1 MLGLLLLVLTNLIIA
16 LSGLLLIIKESRQEN
31 LSVLF
36 LILDE
41 HDNYIEDLLR
51 YIIRKVKQ
59 EAIPHRLIIAYDISG
74 PDTIG
79 IISMLARDLS
89 FEACMMHELPKMN
102 LLSNYLDLRKQIN
115 RKEKRRSIKHFFKE
129 QKIEYQ
135 YGLP

>member
-1 MLGLLLLVLTNLIIA
+1 MFGLFLLVLTNLIIA
-16 LSGLLLIIKESRQEN
+16 LSGLLLIIKESRQDN

-41 HDNYIEDLLR
+41 HDNYLEDLLR

-59 EAIPHRLIIAYDISG
+59 EAIPNRLVIAYDISG

-79 IISMLARDLS
+79 IISMLAHDLS
-89 FEACMMHELPKMN
+89 FEARMMYDLPEIN
-102 LLSNYLDLRKQIN
+102 LLSNYLDLRKQVN
-115 RKEKRRSIKHFFKE
+115 RKEKRRSIKRFFRQ

>member
-1 MLGLLLLVLTNLIIA
+1 MLGLFLLVLTNIVIA
-16 LSGLLLIIKESRQEN
+16 LSGLLLFIKESRQDN

-41 HDNYIEDLLR
+41 HDNYIEDLSR
-51 YIIRKVKQ
+51 YIISKVKQ
-59 EAIPHRLIIAYDISG
+59 EAIRNRLVIAYDISG

-89 FEACMMHELPKMN
+89 FEACMIHDLQEIS
-102 LLSNYLDLRKQIN
+102 LLSNYLDLRKQVD
-115 RKEKRRSIKHFFKE
+115 RKEKKRLIKRFFRE